1 MTSTNR
7 PLDIASSTLAE
18 KPLAPPSA
26 EPRSGEI
33 LVRSRV
39 DFVSEDR
46 KVVSGVWESDP
57 GESRWEFLQRGELIH
72 VVAGHMTVVE
82 DGGEPA
88 EITAG
93 TTAYFPI
100 GWVGTWTVH
109 EKLRKFFVVYKP

>member
-7 PLDIASSTLAE
+7 PLDLASSDLTE
-18 KPLAPPSA
+18 KPLALPSA
-26 EPRSGEI
+26 EPLSGEI

-39 DFVSEDR
+39 DFVTDDR

-57 GESRWEFLQRGELIH
+57 GTSRWEFLERGELIH
-72 VVAGHMTVVE
+72 VVAGRMTVVE
-82 DGGEPA
+82 DGAEPA

-109 EKLRKFFVVYKP
+109 ETLRKFFVVYKP